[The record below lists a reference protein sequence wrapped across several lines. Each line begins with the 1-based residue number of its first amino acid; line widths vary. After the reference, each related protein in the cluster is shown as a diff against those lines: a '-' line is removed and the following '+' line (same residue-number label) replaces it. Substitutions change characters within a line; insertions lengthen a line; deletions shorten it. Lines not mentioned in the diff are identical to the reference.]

1 MSLFIL
7 LPAVRGTGLWIPLLV
22 RFGRFALASSA
33 IVMLSGTLQAVLEVG
48 SWGGLIESAYGQLV
62 LIKIGLLLVMLVLA
76 VFNQTRRS
84 RLSSSSDA
92 DDQTPQLRRGVR
104 AELVVGVVVLAVAA
118 MLSGTPPNRGP
129 LL

>member
-1 MSLFIL
+1 
-7 LPAVRGTGLWIPLLV
+7 
-22 RFGRFALASSA
+22 
-33 IVMLSGTLQAVLEVG
+33 VG

-62 LIKIGLLLVMLVLA
+62 LIKIGLLLVMLLLA
-76 VFNQTRRS
+76 VFNQMRRTRR
-84 RLSSSSDA
+84 SSSDA
-92 DDQTPQLRRGVR
+92 DDDDQSPRLHRGVR